1 MWTEITLIE
10 RGRSLQS
17 KYFLY
22 SGRYPPSSILLF
34 SPPQGD
40 FRLVDFY
47 LNLICKKS
55 PRVAIVIVVSLRARP
70 LLNRRRR
77 SRKRRDGGRIIS
89 SHPRKLQK
97 CRKWKLFM
105 IHFALTGAL
114 IANDFRDGR
123 KCGFKGPAIFLFK
136 SLLCGRS
143 RIEGTKNLE
152 YFRR

>member
-22 SGRYPPSSILLF
+22 SGRYPPSGLPLLLP
-34 SPPQGD
+34 SPLQGD

-77 SRKRRDGGRIIS
+77 SRK
-89 SHPRKLQK
+89 
-97 CRKWKLFM
+97 
-105 IHFALTGAL
+105 
-114 IANDFRDGR
+114 
-123 KCGFKGPAIFLFK
+123 
-136 SLLCGRS
+136 
-143 RIEGTKNLE
+143 
-152 YFRR
+152 